1 MVAEDHES
9 RPHPTADGLDPLV
22 EDRVF
27 KAAVGGEGAGRLDVG
42 GGGCHTRKV

>member
-1 MVAEDHES
+1 VVAQNHQP
-9 RPHPTADGLDPLV
+9 RAHPPTDGLDPLV